1 MASKLYTIRWGILA
15 TGGIAQTFTKDLLI
29 DPSTRDAS
37 DVAHEVVAAASSTS
51 TSRAEQFLKNCGCS
65 SSAKA
70 YGSYKEL
77 VADPNVDIVYVATPH
92 SHHYQN
98 ARLCLEAGKH
108 VLCEKAFTTNAAQ
121 AKILVELAK
130 KKNLFLMEAVWTRY
144 FPLAKEVRAMVQEG
158 KIGEVKRV
166 FADLSFWSDVE
177 KEFGTESRMVKLD
190 LAGGALLDL
199 GIYSITWVFQFLYHL
214 QPPNQR
220 KAPTVASSMTKYSKT
235 GCDEMTSIIMTF
247 PPAGTH
253 GIATTSLRVSHDP
266 DSQST
271 AGAPIR
277 IQGTLGEIQVQGPA
291 YRPTTYTLIPAK
303 SDARG
308 ALADFQL
315 QRVTRDIPGHGMFW
329 EADECARCLRDGKLE
344 SEGLSWEESIV
355 IMETMDEVRRQNGLR
370 YPEAIESTEFPLEGF

>member
-1 MASKLYTIRWGILA
+1 MSPPA
-15 TGGIAQTFTKDLLI
+15 FTKDLLI

-108 VLCEKAFTTNAAQ
+108 VLCEKAFTANAAQ

-130 KKNLFLMEAVWTRY
+130 KKNLFLMEAIWTRY

-166 FADLSFWSDVE
+166 FADLSFSNDVE
-177 KEFGTESRMVKLD
+177 REFGTESRMVKLD
-190 LAGGALLDL
+190 LAGGALLD
-199 GIYSITWVFQFLYHL
+199 
-214 QPPNQR
+214 R
-220 KAPTVASSMTKYSKT
+220 KELLVP
-235 GCDEMTSIIMTF
+235 F
-247 PPAGTH
+247 HPH
-253 GIATTSLRVSHDP
+253 
-266 DSQST
+266 
-271 AGAPIR
+271 
-277 IQGTLGEIQVQGPA
+277 
-291 YRPTTYTLIPAK
+291 
-303 SDARG
+303 
-308 ALADFQL
+308 
-315 QRVTRDIPGHGMFW
+315 
-329 EADECARCLRDGKLE
+329 
-344 SEGLSWEESIV
+344 
-355 IMETMDEVRRQNGLR
+355 
-370 YPEAIESTEFPLEGF
+370 